1 MNQNKPRKNYDIKNF
16 QNFDRPKKRKFDTP
30 KPEGLQVY
38 VREGEDVMKAWRKLK
53 KKILRDGLMQEI
65 KDRQY
70 YQKPSEKKKI
80 KKDQQTRR
88 AQKERKEKAFEMG
101 LTYKGMNPL
110 KQPRRKKAKPTNR
123 TRS

>member
-53 KKILRDGLMQEI
+53 KKIHTGKTNMH
-65 KDRQY
+65 
-70 YQKPSEKKKI
+70 
-80 KKDQQTRR
+80 
-88 AQKERKEKAFEMG
+88 
-101 LTYKGMNPL
+101 
-110 KQPRRKKAKPTNR
+110 KQMT
-123 TRS
+123 